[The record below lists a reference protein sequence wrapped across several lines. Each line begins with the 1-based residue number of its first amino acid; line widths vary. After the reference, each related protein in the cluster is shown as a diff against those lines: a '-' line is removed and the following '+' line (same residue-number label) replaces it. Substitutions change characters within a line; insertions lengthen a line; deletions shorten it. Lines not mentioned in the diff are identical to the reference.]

1 MSHDSQAP
9 ICKHEVFDIIM
20 HTIYEGG
27 YSSTL
32 KKLRG
37 NRSSKLP
44 LILLAAAVL
53 GIIAVSVL
61 LSSDLGGTPTSQVV
75 ETSHLITPLDYQ
87 LDFGESTAHLLI
99 DVRTPEEFDSGH
111 IQDAI
116 NISVET
122 LPDRLTEVPGDL
134 PIVVYCRS
142 GNRSA
147 TAARILVSAGYQPV
161 YDLGGIQT
169 WIAEG
174 YPVEY

>member
-1 MSHDSQAP
+1 MSHDSQVP
-9 ICKHEVFDIIM
+9 ICMHEVFDIIM

-37 NRSSKLP
+37 NKSSKLP
-44 LILLAAAVL
+44 LILLAVVVL

-61 LSSDLGGTPTSQVV
+61 LSSDIGGSPTAQVV
-75 ETSHLITPLDYQ
+75 EASQLITPLDYQ
-87 LDFGESTAHLLI
+87 QEFGESAPHLLI
-99 DVRTPEEFDSGH
+99 DVRTPEEFASSH
-111 IQDAI
+111 ILNAI

-122 LPDRLTEVPGDL
+122 LPDRLNEVPGNL
-134 PIVVYCRS
+134 PIVLYCRN

-147 TAARILVSAGYQPV
+147 TAARILVFAGYQPV
-161 YDLGGIQT
+161 YDLGSIQT
-169 WIAEG
+169 WVNEG